1 MKSVPEM
8 SKATG
13 LHETTIRLRI
23 SKKPWLAHY
32 CPNRKKIVVD
42 YQKFNSIIW
51 RSKGRPKN
59 VLI

>member
-1 MKSVPEM
+1 MKSIPEM
-8 SKATG
+8 ARATG

-42 YQKFNSIIW
+42 FERFQAIVW
-51 RSKGRPKN
+51 RPKGRPRT
-59 VLI
+59 L